1 MTKEGD
7 IYSFGILLLE
17 TITGKRPTDL
27 VFVEGLN
34 LYGYVMMALPD
45 QVMEIVEPTL
55 LHDLE
60 DEMEAANV
68 NHRSGEDEARR
79 WKRSEEGMI
88 SLARIGLACSME
100 SPKQRTDASKIVHEL
115 HHINGIHTNN

>member
-17 TITGKRPTDL
+17 MITGKRPTDA
-27 VFVEGLN
+27 VFEEGLN
-34 LYGYVMMALPD
+34 LHGYVMMSLPH
-45 QVMEIVEPTL
+45 QLMEIVEPAL
-55 LHDLE
+55 LHDME

-68 NHRSGEDEARR
+68 NRRSGEDEARR
-79 WKRSEEGMI
+79 WKKLEQGMI

-100 SPKQRTDASKIVHEL
+100 SPRERMDASKIVHEL
-115 HHINGIHTNN
+115 HHINGIHTN